1 MTLEQYLINVK
12 ALRAYLKSDVIVPN
26 SPGSEV
32 VTRFITSEDTNLVD
46 WVANYRNTAGEVN
59 LWMINMLALRSS
71 DEATN
76 AVGTMDKPVD
86 IILDFFFDYRQG
98 TDASNSEEMFL
109 DRLFSVDWILEGK
122 RQCFPNGVR
131 LLDWRF
137 DIKLKPFS
145 TDTTHWAQGVLKF
158 QFDGIIL
165 P

>member
-98 TDASNSEEMFL
+98 TDDFGRQKAMF
-109 DRLFSVDWILEGK
+109 
-122 RQCFPNGVR
+122 P
-131 LLDWRF
+131 
-137 DIKLKPFS
+137 
-145 TDTTHWAQGVLKF
+145 
-158 QFDGIIL
+158 
-165 P
+165 